1 MSGNYY
7 AYRMAMEG
15 YYYEGDYKNRKLDK
29 KEKEFDGG
37 GNEWKTALRKIVKN
51 AELDSITESYL
62 ISRINQNKIK
72 TENELKEEIQKVEE
86 IDKIRKERRNEL
98 KRMVK
103 NAKLDYISETN
114 LLYKIKHD
122 EIVNERTLES
132 EINKEIQKV
141 EAKERE
147 RINELITIVDDSDLD
162 SAKKSDL
169 ITEINQNKII
179 SEKELTEIVKN
190 LKIAPVLRILDN
202 SKLSYES
209 KQILKK
215 GLSNEEW
222 NKKRFYEEMLK
233 LKDEEGEKKPLL
245 AILNNS
251 EISTKTKKELEN
263 QINKK
268 LITNPEFLKKTI
280 DKEIM
285 KKELIN
291 YVETNTILKPTRK
304 EILKKKIMNN
314 MIKNKDQLIQE
325 IGSKSAYPN
334 NNMNQNL

>member
-103 NAKLDYISETN
+103 NSKLDYISETN

-190 LKIAPVLRILDN
+190 LKIAPLMRILEVSN
-202 SKLSYES
+202 LSFESKL
-209 KQILKK
+209 ILKN
-215 GLSNEEW
+215 GLNYEEW
-222 NKKRFYEEMLK
+222 NKKKFYEEMLK
-233 LKDEEGEKKPLL
+233 LKDQEANKKPL
-245 AILNNS
+245 ITIINNS
-251 EISTKTKKELEN
+251 EISLKTKKELEY
-263 QINKK
+263 QVNKK

-280 DKEIM
+280 EKEIM
-285 KKELIN
+285 KKELIK
-291 YVETNTILKPTRK
+291 YVEKTKLRPKRK

-314 MIKNKDQLIQE
+314 MITNKNQLINE
-325 IGSKSAYPN
+325 IES
-334 NNMNQNL
+334 NL

>member
-37 GNEWKTALRKIVKN
+37 GNEGKTALRKIVKN

-103 NAKLDYISETN
+103 NSKLDYISETN

-190 LKIAPVLRILDN
+190 LKIAPLMRILEVSN
-202 SKLSYES
+202 LSFESKL
-209 KQILKK
+209 ILKN
-215 GLSNEEW
+215 GLNYEEW
-222 NKKRFYEEMLK
+222 NKKKFYEEMLK
-233 LKDEEGEKKPLL
+233 LKDQEANKKPL
-245 AILNNS
+245 ITIINNS
-251 EISTKTKKELEN
+251 EISLKTKKELEY
-263 QINKK
+263 QVNKK

-280 DKEIM
+280 EKEIM
-285 KKELIN
+285 KKELIK
-291 YVETNTILKPTRK
+291 YVEKTKLRPKRK

-314 MIKNKDQLIQE
+314 MITNKNQLINE
-325 IGSKSAYPN
+325 IES
-334 NNMNQNL
+334 NL

>member
-37 GNEWKTALRKIVKN
+37 GNKWKTALRKIVKN

-103 NAKLDYISETN
+103 NANLDYISETN
-114 LLYKIKHD
+114 LLYKIKHN
-122 EIVNERTLES
+122 EILNEETLKI
-132 EINKEIQKV
+132 EINKEIQKI
-141 EAKERE
+141 EANKRKKL
-147 RINELITIVDDSDLD
+147 NELITIVDDSNLD
-162 SAKKSDL
+162 SAIKSDL

-179 SEKELTEIVKN
+179 SKKELTEMVKN
-190 LKIAPVLRILDN
+190 QKIAPLMRILESSN
-202 SKLSYES
+202 LSFESKL
-209 KQILKK
+209 ILKN
-215 GLSNEEW
+215 GLNNEEW
-222 NKKRFYEEMLK
+222 HKKKFYEEMLK
-233 LKDEEGEKKPLL
+233 LKNQEANKKPL
-245 AILNNS
+245 ITIINNS
-251 EISTKTKKELEN
+251 EISLKTKKELEN
-263 QINKK
+263 QVNKK

-280 DKEIM
+280 EKEIM
-285 KKELIN
+285 KKELMK
-291 YVETNTILKPTRK
+291 YVEKTKLRHKRK

-314 MIKNKDQLIQE
+314 MITNKNQLINE
-325 IGSKSAYPN
+325 IES
-334 NNMNQNL
+334 NL